1 MPSRKGHPVARNN
14 AILNNSPAFRNAGGY
29 APAPEYNQAPGTQ
42 QQWGQPQQ
50 QWGQPQQQA
59 PGYQAPQSQQG
70 GYSPADL
77 EAMYNRPA
85 ATGFDTG
92 RMTWRNTMNAITAT
106 FGVIIAVA
114 FVIMMLPTVTAL
126 VMGTEEGRQIGFA
139 FASIAAIV
147 GAIGS
152 FVTVLVNAFKKT
164 PSMWVTLAY
173 AVFEGLLLG
182 GISLFFETVYPG
194 IVLQAVIGTLAVAG
208 SITVLFR
215 MGKLRTSPK
224 LTKMFLIAFG
234 AYFVFTL
241 VNLVL
246 VLLGVT
252 NLRTGMLGVVI
263 GLVAVALASY
273 SLVMDLE
280 VIRNGVDSGAPNAY
294 AWTAALGLAVTV
306 VWMYTEILRILAIL
320 RDN

>member
-14 AILNNSPAFRNAGGY
+14 GILKNSPAFSNSGGY
-29 APAPEYNQAPGTQ
+29 APAPEYNQAPGAQ

-59 PGYQAPQSQQG
+59 PQYQAPQYQQDNYSQ
-70 GYSPADL
+70 ADL

-114 FVIMMLPTVTAL
+114 FVVMMLPTVASL
-126 VMGTEEGRQIGFA
+126 VIGTEEGRQIGFA
-139 FASIAAIV
+139 LSSILAIV

-152 FVTVLVNAFKKT
+152 FVAVIVNAFKKQ
-164 PSMWVTLAY
+164 PSMIVTLAY
-173 AVFEGLLLG
+173 AFFEGLLLG
-182 GISLFFETVYPG
+182 GISVFFESVYPG
-194 IVLQAVIGTLAVAG
+194 IVFQAVIATLAVAG
-208 SITVLFR
+208 AIAVLFR

-224 LTKMFLIAFG
+224 LTKIFFVAFG

-252 NLRTGMLGVVI
+252 NMRTGMLGIVI

-280 VIRNGVDSGAPNAY
+280 QVKNGIDNGAPKAF